1 MVNVPDKAT
10 RKAAYER
17 AIGGVPASYKAGI
30 DATQGWKAAALGG
43 QQLYEERMRDPQV
56 LGKRARSLE
65 KVNEQDWKNKASTIG
80 STRIA
85 AGMQANSQKQA
96 DNYEPI
102 AEALRGVSLPTRS
115 ADPMQ
120 NIDNRVKPIVQAAVN
135 AAKNR

>member
-17 AIGGVPASYKAGI
+17 SINGVPASYKAGI
-30 DATQGWKAAALGG
+30 DATQGWKAAALQG
-43 QQLYEERMRDPQV
+43 QNLYEEKMRDPQV

-65 KVNEQDWKNKASTIG
+65 KVNEQDWKNRASTIG

-102 AEALRGVSLPTRS
+102 AEALRGVSLPARV
-115 ADPMQ
+115 ADPMA
-120 NIDNRVKPIVQAAVN
+120 NIDARVKPIVSAAVN
-135 AAKNR
+135 ASRNR